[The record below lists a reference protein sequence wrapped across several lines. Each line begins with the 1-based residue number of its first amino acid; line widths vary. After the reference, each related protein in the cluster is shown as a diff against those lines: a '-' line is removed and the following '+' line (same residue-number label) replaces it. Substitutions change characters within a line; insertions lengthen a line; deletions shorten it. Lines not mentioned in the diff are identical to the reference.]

1 MTRTIDAARLLRW
14 LQDQED
20 EILEANTG
28 HPADRTAASTIR
40 EIRAKVEAMAAPPRP
55 SMDFSAAL
63 LAVSGAKAPYVAV
76 AALIAGYFLA
86 VPPCQQGKQ
95 S

>member
-28 HPADRTAASTIR
+28 MAADRIAVGTIR
-40 EIRAKVEAMAAPPRP
+40 DIRAKVEAMARPVRVQATFRAGVIAAGGAEAP
-55 SMDFSAAL
+55 F
-63 LAVSGAKAPYVAV
+63 LAVSTLIRKAILADPKEGA
-76 AALIAGYFLA
+76 
-86 VPPCQQGKQ
+86 
-95 S
+95 

>member
-40 EIRAKVEAMAAPPRP
+40 EIRAKVEAMAQP
-55 SMDFSAAL
+55 
-63 LAVSGAKAPYVAV
+63 
-76 AALIAGYFLA
+76 
-86 VPPCQQGKQ
+86 QHQEGKR